1 MTEGRKP
8 PPPVPPPAR
17 PRLPTPPPVP
27 AATKDRMALAATAMR
42 LRDEQLRARV
52 VYVDPS
58 LATNAELDAITAQ
71 VVAELQELQRAGM
84 SAKMPADPQALEIE
98 LIKSLRELL
107 EKMVSARREHF
118 LRHKI
123 ETIQRKIANLYFAS
137 EVRGTPERALEQ
149 TFHHADEALLAALQR
164 QHDAI
169 VTDLGRFKYG
179 NPVAK
184 QQATDLLSRVEKKL
198 AADVLAR
205 SRPDIEKL
213 LFIFRDVLLVFF
225 MKDFRD
231 ALGELAWEVV
241 QKAQLARDGQ
251 DLTYKITEKQF
262 TRFRAAF
269 EERFMERLL
278 AGIQAPLGAR
288 LGDGSHTFREETLRF
303 AADPR
308 IYADICAVMC
318 NSIYEYL
325 HGEGF
330 LDLPVSWMHT
340 VYEE

>member
-1 MTEGRKP
+1 
-8 PPPVPPPAR
+8 
-17 PRLPTPPPVP
+17 
-27 AATKDRMALAATAMR
+27 MR

-52 VYVDPS
+52 VYVDPT
-58 LATNAELDAITAQ
+58 ATNAELDAITAAQ
-71 VVAELQELQRAGM
+71 VVAELSELQHARACRRRCR
-84 SAKMPADPQALEIE
+84 PTPQSLEIE
-98 LIKSLRELL
+98 LIKTLRELL

-137 EVRGTPERALEQ
+137 EIRGTPERALEGRA
-149 TFHHADEALLAALQR
+149 FHHADEALLAALQH
-164 QHDAI
+164 QHDVVVA
-169 VTDLGRFKYG
+169 DLDRFKYG
-179 NPVAK
+179 NPAVK
-184 QQATDLLSRVEKKL
+184 QQAADLLSRVEKKL

-205 SRPDIEKL
+205 SRPDIERL
-213 LFIFRDVLLVFF
+213 LLIYRDVLLVFL

-231 ALGELAWEVV
+231 SLGELAWEVV
-241 QKAQLARDGQ
+241 QKSQIARDGQ
-251 DLTYKITEKQF
+251 DLTYKILEKQF
-262 TRFRAAF
+262 PRFRATF

-278 AGIQAPLGAR
+278 AGIQRPLGER
-288 LGDGSHTFREETLRF
+288 LADGTHTFREETLRF

-330 LDLPVSWMHT
+330 LDNLLARELAKQL
-340 VYEE
+340 YDE